1 MISSMKAKS
10 ILIVTLLAALAAGG
24 WGQPEDREPNRLV
37 GETSPYLLQ
46 HAYNPVAWWP
56 WGPEAF
62 AAARAQDKPIFLS
75 IGYSTC
81 YWCHVMER
89 ESFEDPQV
97 AALMNERFICIKVDR
112 EERPDLDDI
121 YMTAVQS
128 MTGRGGWPLSV
139 FLEPEGLKPFAGGT
153 YFPPKS
159 RGGRPSF
166 TQLLEEIHTLWT
178 TDRKWVTTRSADI
191 ADRVRRTLTRRPA
204 AQLLTRVTVEHAVTG
219 LMDAYDP
226 EHGGFRRGRPK
237 FPLPVQLELLMAVAW
252 EDADV
257 RAAVL
262 HTLNRMAMGGIYD
275 QVGGG
280 FHRYSVDQFWLVPHF
295 EKMLYDNAQLA
306 SVYAGAYARTG
317 DPLYARIAE
326 ETLDY
331 VLREMTGPAGAFF
344 SAQDAEANEREG
356 GSYVWTTDQVRTA
369 LAAAGLE
376 ADLDF
381 TLEIYGMK
389 RGGNFVDPHHPED
402 GRRSVL
408 NLSQKPS
415 ALAFVLGLTE
425 EEFEERRALVNAA
438 LLAARDEREQP
449 LTDDKV
455 LAEWNGLMIK
465 AMVDGAEA
473 LGEPRYLDAARRS
486 AQFVLEN
493 MRGADAGLLRTWR
506 DGRAKIAGFSSDYA
520 HFVRGLLALYRATDE
535 PAWRDAAVELM
546 ALARAKFQDEE
557 SGIYYNTLAGQEDL
571 FVRVAS
577 TRDAVIPSANSA
589 MLTNLVDL
597 HELTGDDAWL
607 DEAALVLGGLSN
619 RIYRSPRSTALATIA
634 VDRLLAAHPDRL
646 PGAPSA
652 PAPVEPAAPD
662 PVEVATDPET
672 VVVTPQLPGRFKVSL
687 AIDEGYHVNAHQ
699 PGVAGLT
706 GLTVRAFGRGWAI
719 DVDYPEGEAFEVEG
733 FAEHLLV
740 HTGSVEVPVTVRQTD
755 PGPGRLQLLLTYQV
769 CTDRACLE
777 PARKAL
783 AVRIV
788 RPPAG
793 AAPEAGGP
801 RFDHGGFDAI
811 LARHVDADGRVDY
824 VALRRNSRPLDSYL
838 QALADAPLDELDGD
852 GKLALLINAYNAF
865 TLRLILD
872 HYPVASIMDIPEANR
887 WDGRRWEIAG
897 RTWSLN
903 EIEHEQIRA
912 NFDEPRIHFA
922 LVCAAVGCPPL
933 RREAYTASR
942 LEAQLED
949 QTRAVHARERWFR
962 YDARE
967 QVVRL
972 TRLYDWYGGDFTK
985 NGATVVTYAASYAPE
1000 LKRALDAG
1008 VRPGVEWL
1016 DYDWSLNDRTA
1027 HGR

>member
-1 MISSMKAKS
+1 
-10 ILIVTLLAALAAGG
+10 
-24 WGQPEDREPNRLV
+24 
-37 GETSPYLLQ
+37 
-46 HAYNPVAWWP
+46 
-56 WGPEAF
+56 
-62 AAARAQDKPIFLS
+62 
-75 IGYSTC
+75 
-81 YWCHVMER
+81 
-89 ESFEDPQV
+89 
-97 AALMNERFICIKVDR
+97 MNERFICIKVDR

-139 FLEPEGLKPFAGGT
+139 FLEPDTLKPFAGGT
-153 YFPPKS
+153 YFSPKS

-166 TQLLEEIHTLWT
+166 TQLLDEVHDLWSS
-178 TDRKWVTTRSADI
+178 DRKWVSTRSEDI
-191 ADRVRRTLTRRPA
+191 ADRVVRTLTRRSTVQP
-204 AQLLTRVTVEHAVTG
+204 LKRVTVDHAVNG

-252 EDADV
+252 EDAKV
-257 RAAVL
+257 RDAVV

-280 FHRYSVDQFWLVPHF
+280 FHRYSVDQFWTVPHF
-295 EKMLYDNAQLA
+295 EKMVYDNAQLA
-306 SVYAGAYARTG
+306 SAYAEAYARTR
-317 DPLYARIAE
+317 DPLYARIVE

-331 VLREMTGPAGAFF
+331 VLREMTAPDGAFF
-344 SAQDAEANEREG
+344 SAQDAAANEREG
-356 GSYVWTTDQVRTA
+356 GSYVWTTDQVRAA
-369 LAAAGLE
+369 LAAARLE
-376 ADLDF
+376 ANLDF

-389 RGGNFVDPHHPED
+389 RGGNFVDPQHPED

-415 ALAFVLGLTE
+415 ALAFMLGLTE
-425 EEFEERRALVNAA
+425 EEFEERRALVNGA

-493 MRGADAGLLRTWR
+493 MRDEEGGLLRTWR
-506 DGRAKIAGFSSDYA
+506 DGRARIAGFSSDYA

-546 ALARAKFQDEE
+546 TLARARFRDEQ
-557 SGIYYNTLAGQEDL
+557 SGVYYDTLADQEDL

-589 MLTNLVDL
+589 MLINLVDL
-597 HELTGDDAWL
+597 HELTGDEAWL

-634 VDRLLAAHPDRL
+634 VDRLLAEHPDRL
-646 PGAPSA
+646 PGVEAA
-652 PAPVEPAAPD
+652 PAPAEAAAPD
-662 PVEVATDPET
+662 PVKVALDPET
-672 VVVTPQLPGRFKVSL
+672 VVVTPALPGRIEVTL
-687 AIDEGYHVNAHQ
+687 AIDEGYHVNAHE
-699 PGVAGLT
+699 PGVTGLT
-706 GLTVRAFGRGWAI
+706 GLSLQAFGRGWAV
-719 DVDYPEGEAFEVEG
+719 DVAYPEGRAFEVEG
-733 FAEHLLV
+733 FEAQLLV
-740 HTGSVEVPVTVRQTD
+740 HTGSVTLPVTVRQTD
-755 PGPGRLQLLLTYQV
+755 AAAGRLQLLLTYQV

-783 AVRIV
+783 SVRIV
-788 RPPAG
+788 RPPEG
-793 AAPEAGGP
+793 GTPEAGGTCL
-801 RFDHGGFDAI
+801 DHQPLDAV
-811 LARHVDADGRVDY
+811 LARRVGRDGSVDY
-824 VALRRNSRPLDSYL
+824 AALRRDTRQLDAYL
-838 QALADAPLDELDGD
+838 RTLAGVSLNELDRD
-852 GKLALLINAYNAF
+852 EKLAALINAYNAF

-872 HYPVASIMDIPEANR
+872 HYPVASIMDIPEAKR
-887 WDGRRWEIAG
+887 WDDKRWNMG
-897 RTWSLN
+897 GSTWSLN
-903 EIEHEQIRA
+903 EIEHEQIRG

-933 RREAYTASR
+933 RSEAYAAGR

-949 QTRAVHARERWFR
+949 QARVVHAGERWFR
-962 YDARE
+962 YDRQTA
-967 QVVRL
+967 VVSL
-972 TRLYDWYGGDFTK
+972 TKLYDWYGDDFTK
-985 NGATVVTYAASYAPE
+985 QGGTVAAYAASYAPE
-1000 LKRALDAG
+1000 LQRALEAG
-1008 VRPGVEWL
+1008 IQPQVRWL
-1016 DYDWSLNDRTA
+1016 EYDWSLNDR
-1027 HGR
+1027 RR